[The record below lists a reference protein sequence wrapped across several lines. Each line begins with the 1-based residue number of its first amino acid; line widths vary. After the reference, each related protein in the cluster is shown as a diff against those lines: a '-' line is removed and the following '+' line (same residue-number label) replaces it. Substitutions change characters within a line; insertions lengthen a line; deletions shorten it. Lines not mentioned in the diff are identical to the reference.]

1 MQTSDAAVRPASRP
15 SIIEIAEAAGVSP
28 ATVSRA
34 FNQPGLLKPQTLA
47 RITEI
52 AQRHGFRPSRVGRS
66 LRSGSTRTLGVML
79 PTLANP
85 VFAECF
91 EGAEQCARAA
101 GYSVMLTATG
111 YDPDRESAAL
121 QNLIDHQV
129 EGVILTVADAARS
142 ALPRNL
148 QSAGMPYVLA
158 YNESSAHPYASV
170 ANRRAASDMVSHLAG
185 LGHRRIAL
193 LTGPLTASD
202 RARRRLDG
210 ARAQARRLGLEP
222 VAHWPLPSHTAAD
235 AERLQA
241 LLQAQPAPTA
251 LFCSNDLLAT
261 AVISALRTLG
271 YGVPRDISVCGFDG
285 MAFGAL
291 MHPPLTTVRQPNEDI
306 GRAACANLLAQIA
319 GRAPAA
325 TDLLPHGILT
335 GGTVAA
341 VRPAPTSNR
350 KSRS

>member
-1 MQTSDAAVRPASRP
+1 MPTVRAATRL

-34 FNQPGLLKPQTLA
+34 FNQPDLLKPQTLA
-47 RITEI
+47 RIVEI
-52 AQRHGFRPSRVGRS
+52 AQRHGFRPNRVGRS

-91 EGAEQCARAA
+91 DGAEQTAQAA

-111 YDPDRESAAL
+111 YDPARESAAL

-129 EGVILTVADAARS
+129 EGLILTVADAARS
-142 ALPRNL
+142 TLPASL
-148 QSAGMPYVLA
+148 QEAGMPYVLA
-158 YNESSAHPYASV
+158 YNESGTHPYASV
-170 ANRRAASDMVSHLAG
+170 ANRKAASDMVGHLAG

-193 LTGPLTASD
+193 ITGPLTASD

-210 ARAQARRLGLEP
+210 ARAQARKLGLDP
-222 VAHWPLPSHTAAD
+222 VAHWPLDSHIAAD
-235 AERLQA
+235 AQRLHA

-251 LFCSNDLLAT
+251 LFCSNDLLAA
-261 AVISALRTLG
+261 AVIAALRSLG
-271 YGVPRDISVCGFDG
+271 LRVPQDLSVCGFDG

-306 GRAACANLLAQIA
+306 GRAACRHLLAQI
-319 GRAPAA
+319 GGQAPALA
-325 TDLLPHGILT
+325 PLRHDIFT

-341 VRPAPTSNR
+341 VPSAIPT
-350 KSRS
+350 RSTRS